1 MDIKS
6 GSKVSYQG
14 YLGTVVCINSIPERC
29 PCKVY
34 RGKQGAL
41 VNWYHL
47 DIETSI
53 QKFRSNDE
61 EPDLQWI
68 PLDKLS

>member
-1 MDIKS
+1 MDIKV
-6 GSKVSYQG
+6 GSKVSYHG
-14 YLGTVVCINSIPERC
+14 YLGTVVCINSIPQRC
-29 PCKVY
+29 PCEEY
-34 RGKQGAL
+34 RGQQGAL
-41 VNWYHL
+41 VNWYYM
-47 DIETSI
+47 DNENVI